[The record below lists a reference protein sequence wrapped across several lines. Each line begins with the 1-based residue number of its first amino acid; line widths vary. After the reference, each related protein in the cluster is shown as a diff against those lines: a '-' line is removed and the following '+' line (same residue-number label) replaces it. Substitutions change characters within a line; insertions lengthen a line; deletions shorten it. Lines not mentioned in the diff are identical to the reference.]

1 MSNQF
6 RTRRAAYGYIPPH
19 IIQSIARQGKAGQ
32 REWAIRALSQD
43 ATFRGLRTSRRP
55 GTGGTRAPG
64 GVKDRTIFDAQNG
77 FELPGIAVRRE
88 GEAPV
93 VDVAVN
99 EAYDGIGATYD
110 LLWDIYD
117 RNSIDGDG
125 MALQGVVH
133 FLDSYPN
140 AFWDGQYMVFGDGDG
155 ELFNRFTIAVD
166 IMGHEMMH
174 GVTAD
179 ETPLEYYAQS
189 GALHESLSDV
199 FGTLVKQR
207 VLGQTV
213 DQADWICGAG
223 IFKPGIN
230 GVGIRSMKA
239 PGTAYDDPILGKD
252 PQPDHMK
259 NYVRTMEDSGGVHIN
274 SGIPNHAFYMMAMEV
289 GGYAWE
295 KCGHIWYETLLDPQI
310 REQTSFA
317 TFARRTLAAAA
328 RLYGATSAEYKAV
341 KKGWV
346 HVGILVL

>member
-1 MSNQF
+1 MSTVHRF
-6 RTRRAAYGYIPPH
+6 PGAIHGYMPPH
-19 IIQSIARQGKAGQ
+19 IVQSIARKGSAGQ

-43 ATFRGLRTSRRP
+43 ATMRALRSMRRA
-55 GTGGTRAPG
+55 GAMGTRAPG
-64 GVKDRTIFDAQNG
+64 GQKDRTIFDAHQG
-77 FELPGIAVRRE
+77 FELPGDIARKEGDPPTADIAVS
-88 GEAPV
+88 
-93 VDVAVN
+93 

-125 MALQGVVH
+125 MPLLGVVH
-133 FLDSYPN
+133 FEYNYPN

-174 GVTAD
+174 GVTSD
-179 ETPLEYYAQS
+179 ETPLEYFGQS

-207 VLGQTV
+207 MLNQSVE
-213 DQADWICGAG
+213 QADWICGAG
-223 IFKPGIN
+223 IFTANVN

-259 NYVRTMEDSGGVHIN
+259 NYVRTWEDNGGVHIN
-274 SGIPNHAFYMMAMEV
+274 SGIPNHAFYIAAMEL
-289 GGYAWE
+289 GGNAWE

-317 TFARRTLAAAA
+317 TFARRTLAAAT

-341 KKGWV
+341 KKAWI